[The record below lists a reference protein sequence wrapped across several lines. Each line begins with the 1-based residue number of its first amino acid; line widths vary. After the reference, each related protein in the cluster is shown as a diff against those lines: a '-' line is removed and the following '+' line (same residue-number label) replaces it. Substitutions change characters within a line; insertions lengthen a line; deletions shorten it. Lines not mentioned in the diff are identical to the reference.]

1 MSRSAR
7 FLLFLLVFSSARLV
21 AQDSKIMGEIRFDP
35 VTSIDRDAGV
45 WVDGNYVGYVK
56 ELNHRHKKV
65 LLLPGKHTIAAREA
79 GYTDWV
85 SEFVVE
91 PGELKTLHIKMTPA
105 PGMQDPQ
112 VTSQLKITVQPSR
125 AAVFVDGEYVGHAGE
140 LGGAVHSLL
149 LAPGKHHIKVS
160 LPGYRSF
167 ESDVDLVANQK
178 SEIKTELLKST
189 VEESAA
195 HP

>member
-7 FLLFLLVFSSARLV
+7 FLSFLVLFFAAGLL

-56 ELNHRHKKV
+56 ELKDDRDKKV
-65 LLLPGKHTIAAREA
+65 LLLPGKHTITAREA

-85 SEFVVE
+85 ADVVVE
-91 PGELKTLHIKMTPA
+91 AGQLKTLHIKMIPA
-105 PGMQDPQ
+105 PGAQEPQ
-112 VTSQLKITVQPSR
+112 VTGQLKVTVQPSR
-125 AAVFVDGEYVGHAGE
+125 AAVFVDGAYVGHAGE

-167 ESDVDLVANQK
+167 ESDVDLVAGQK
-178 SEIKTELLKST
+178 SEVKTELLKGP
-189 VEESAA
+189 AD
-195 HP
+195 